1 MQVLE
6 FLADQNEFD
15 PSGKQSK
22 VTLAVIDEFE
32 GAKKYSFFL
41 YNQDLQ
47 SSAEKIFECLKC
59 QMEEGAKWKAK
70 ICPVKGQFKA
80 ISNGE

>member
-6 FLADQNEFD
+6 FLTDQNEFE
-15 PSGKQSK
+15 PSEKRPK

-32 GAKKYSFFL
+32 GAKKYSFLL

-47 SSAEKIFECLKC
+47 ASAERFRMLEMSDRRRRE
-59 QMEEGAKWKAK
+59 MESENMSGKRT
-70 ICPVKGQFKA
+70 F
-80 ISNGE
+80 